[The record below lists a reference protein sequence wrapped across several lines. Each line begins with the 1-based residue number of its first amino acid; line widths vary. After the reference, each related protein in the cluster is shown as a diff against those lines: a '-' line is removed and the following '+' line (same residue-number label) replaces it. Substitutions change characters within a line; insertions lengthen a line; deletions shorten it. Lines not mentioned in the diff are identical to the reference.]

1 VAGLNVFGVPI
12 ESPAHKYLL
21 CLAFLA
27 VFALMAKNLVRG
39 AIGREWMAIRDMDVA
54 AAVIGIRPV
63 YAKLT
68 AFAVSSFIVGVA
80 GGLWGFVHL
89 GSWEPA
95 AFNIDRSFQ
104 LLFMVI
110 IGGLGSIMGSFFGA
124 AFIVVLPNVIDKLPY
139 WFGIPIDTALSSH
152 LTFMIFGALIV
163 FFLIV
168 EPHGIA
174 RLWSTAKE
182 KLRLWPFPH

>member
-1 VAGLNVFGVPI
+1 MDWIWGGLPGTPAGRC
-12 ESPAHKYLL
+12 SA
-21 CLAFLA
+21 
-27 VFALMAKNLVRG
+27 
-39 AIGREWMAIRDMDVA
+39 
-54 AAVIGIRPV
+54 
-63 YAKLT
+63 
-68 AFAVSSFIVGVA
+68 VA
-80 GGLWGFVHL
+80 GGWGWNAGDLAAYLHGTARHKGVIHL
-89 GSWEPA
+89 GYIADEHLPALIRGASAVVYLGAWEPA

-124 AFIVVLPNVIDKLPY
+124 AFIVMVPIILDNAPIL
-139 WFGIPIDTALSSH
+139 FGIPIDTATASH

-168 EPHGIA
+168 EPHGLA
-174 RLWSTAKE
+174 RLWSIGKE